1 MQVQWNLFSATS
13 MVGDASD
20 NKDGSRVASRI
31 YCPWKEIEDNYR
43 KYGPQDE
50 FSMKPRF
57 YSLTVAE
64 VNNQD
69 TPKLDGLVICFCK
82 VVLITYSGDVKADSL
97 HLV

>member
-13 MVGDASD
+13 MVGDMSD
-20 NKDGSRVASRI
+20 NKEGSRVASRI

-64 VNNQD
+64 TNNQD
-69 TPKLDGLVICFCK
+69 TPKLDGLVIRLCK
-82 VVLITYSGDVKADSL
+82 FVLIKSSEER
-97 HLV
+97 